1 MLLTDMMSEYFFTS
15 WLEGNAISAPEIV
28 RRSFDEKFPEAIN
41 VEWFRAEELYE
52 AVFYDDEIEKISRF
66 SPDGNWI
73 ETRTNLD
80 ITVLGNHIKV
90 TAEKHGEIMNAILIE
105 QHDGE
110 KYEVIISDRLLKR
123 FLLIL
128 SQSGKMIL
136 KQQIV

>member
-1 MLLTDMMSEYFFTS
+1 MLLTDIMSEYFFTS

-41 VEWFRAEELYE
+41 VEWFQAEELYE
-52 AVFYDDEIEKISRF
+52 AVFYDDDIEKISRF
-66 SPDGNWI
+66 SPDGDWI

-80 ITVLGNHIKV
+80 ITVLGNQIKV

-105 QHDGE
+105 QQDGE

-123 FLLIL
+123 YLLIL

-136 KQQIV
+136 NQQIV